1 MTAVDSDFSCLE
13 GSCCYCSEES
23 AARIRASVAA
33 LPLGA
38 LHLIGTG
45 DYHYISLFYLERV
58 AVPFYLLLL
67 DNHPDDQP
75 GAFGG
80 ELLSCGSWVAE
91 ARKLPLLRGSYHIR
105 QLQELS
111 QLPSDGL
118 PLYIS
123 LDLDVLSSDYARTDW
138 DQGTMTLSE
147 MKRAVL
153 QAAAAHPLLGADL
166 CGGLTREKG
175 ARDEDIA
182 INEETVEELTVLFDG
197 LDIIG

>member
-1 MTAVDSDFSCLE
+1 MIVVDSDFSFLE

-67 DNHPDDQP
+67 DNHPDDQR

-111 QLPSDGL
+111 GLPSDGL
-118 PLYIS
+118 PVYIS
-123 LDLDVLSSDYARTDW
+123 LDLDVLSPDWARTDW
-138 DQGTMTLSE
+138 DQGSMTLPE
-147 MKRAVL
+147 MKQAVL
-153 QAAAAHPLLGADL
+153 QTAACHPLLGADL

-175 ARDEDIA
+175 ARDGDIA
-182 INEETVEELTVLFDG
+182 LNEKTAEDLKGLFGG